1 MIPNF
6 LKRILAVFGVLEQE
20 APSAILMALYFFLAM
35 SAVSITKSVQN
46 ALYLG
51 RVGFDWKLPLLYLLL
66 AVVSMA
72 VVALMGRM
80 AQHYSRIFL
89 NASTL
94 ILLTFCF
101 FFFLFLLDSE
111 TPIAYPLFYVFGGVF
126 SVLVPTQGWMLSY
139 ELYSYRQAKR
149 LFSLLGTGG
158 ILGGAGGGYYAA
170 AMASFGIESH
180 WLLVHVCVVLLSMQ
194 LLLLVLRR
202 SRRIMVRK
210 RPQRWSDSPPVPPL
224 LALRSSSY
232 LKYLA
237 GMVLVSACVGTLID
251 LQYKWVLEEKYS
263 GSPTEIV
270 QFFGYLLGTMFIF
283 SALFQLLAMSRM
295 LRRFGVAVTAMILPI
310 ALLAGAIPVVVWAAF
325 GAVIAI
331 KVIDGCLRT
340 SLHKTSTELLFIPT
354 FNEGTV
360 AVKGF
365 IDLVVF
371 RIGDALAAA
380 VFLVLLSV
388 TSGPMKAVGIAMMVV
403 ALIWLLLANRLSGE
417 YLRGLRRRLEL
428 GTTSTSPLLD
438 VTLGGESELA
448 LVRALESTRTGK
460 VLFALRELIS
470 RMPERREA
478 QLSTT
483 DGSSSVVY
491 RLFQHQTPGWLP
503 TVEHLLEH
511 RDQEVAAAALHLLVG
526 YEPEEHRHR
535 LDTVCTSS
543 SKPSLLCLAYL
554 DRYSDYDSSS
564 QVEPEKMVE
573 WSRHGGVAERRVIAS
588 LMRKN
593 PRSEFE
599 PILLNWVAQEDHSL
613 SRAALAALGGFRS
626 ADYVE
631 LLLSHL
637 EQDWSRAAAR
647 LALANYGDGIIQ
659 QLTSLGLDSKS
670 GPEIRRE
677 VPRILTQVASP
688 AAQESLLSL
697 LYVSDPLVSY
707 RALKGL
713 NKIRTTRKLV
723 FGEAAL
729 LPILQ
734 LWVQQHYE
742 LLNLDQML
750 SGTEQREEK
759 LLKKTVLERLEWST
773 EKIFRGLELVL
784 PQGDAYFSYLGFTG
798 DDPSLRENAVE
809 LLEMRVKGELRKT
822 VIPILTGQDARELAR
837 QGRELFN
844 LPSDY
849 ERVLSDTLFTADPW
863 LKCCIIAVVLN
874 EKRQPLRTRVETAS
888 EDVHPLV
895 RETALWALEAWPA

>member
-1 MIPNF
+1 
-6 LKRILAVFGVLEQE
+6 
-20 APSAILMALYFFLAM
+20 MALYFFLAM
-35 SAVSITKSVQN
+35 SAVSIVKSVQN

-72 VVALMGRM
+72 VVALMGRL
-80 AQHYSRIFL
+80 ADRYSRVAL
-89 NASTL
+89 NVSTL
-94 ILLTFCF
+94 LVLTFCVF
-101 FFFLFLLDSE
+101 IFLLLLDTE
-111 TPIAYPLFYVFGGVF
+111 APIAYPLFYVFGGVF

-158 ILGGAGGGYYAA
+158 ILGGAGGGYYVAA
-170 AMASFGIESH
+170 VASFGIESH
-180 WLLVHVCVVLLSMQ
+180 WLLVHVGVILVLMQ

-202 SRRIMVRK
+202 SRRIPVRK
-210 RPQRWSDSPPVPPL
+210 ESNRRSETPLERPLQ
-224 LALRSSSY
+224 ALRSSSY

-295 LRRFGVAVTAMILPI
+295 LRRFGVAVTAMILPA
-310 ALLAGAIPVVVWAAF
+310 ALLVGAIPVVVWAAF

-331 KVIDGCLRT
+331 KVIDGCLRS

-380 VFLVLLSV
+380 VFLVLLSLNSV
-388 TSGPMKAVGIAMMVV
+388 PMKIVGIAMVV
-403 ALIWLLLANRLSGE
+403 AASLWLLLAQRLSGE
-417 YLRGLRRRLEL
+417 YLRSLRKRLES
-428 GTTSTSPLLD
+428 GAASPALPQDL
-438 VTLGGESELA
+438 TLGAEAEPA
-448 LVRALESTRTGK
+448 LVRALTSGQTGK
-460 VLFALRELIS
+460 IRFALRELIR

-478 QLSTT
+478 QLSVT
-483 DGSSSVVY
+483 DGGASVVY
-491 RLFQHQTPGWLP
+491 RLFQHEIPSWLP
-503 TVEHLLEH
+503 SVEKLLEH
-511 RDQEVAAAALHLLVG
+511 SDPEVAAAALHLLVG
-526 YEPEEHRHR
+526 YQPEQYRRR
-535 LDTVCTSS
+535 LETVCAST

-564 QVEPEKMVE
+564 QVEPQKMLE
-573 WSRHGGVAERRVIAS
+573 WSRQGGVAERRLLAS

-593 PRSEFE
+593 PQPEFE
-599 PILLNWVAQEDHSL
+599 PILLNWILKEDHSL
-613 SRAALAALGGFRS
+613 ARAALEALGGFRS
-626 ADYVE
+626 SGHIE
-631 LLLSHL
+631 LFLNHL
-637 EQDWSRAAAR
+637 ERDWSRAAAR
-647 LALANYGDGIIQ
+647 RALANYGDGIVR
-659 QLTSLGLDSKS
+659 QLTGLGSDSK
-670 GPEIRRE
+670 GAPEMRRE
-677 VPRILTQVASP
+677 IPRILTEVASP
-688 AAQESLLSL
+688 AAQEALLSL

-713 NKIRTTRKLV
+713 NKIRTTRRLV

-734 LWVQQHYE
+734 LWVQNHYE

-750 SGTEQREEK
+750 VSPRHREDK

-773 EKIFRGLELVL
+773 EKIFRGLELFL
-784 PQGDAYFSYLGFTG
+784 PPGDAYFSYLGFTG
-798 DDPSLRENAVE
+798 DDPSLHENAVE

-822 VIPILTGQDARELAR
+822 VLPILTGRDAREIAG
-837 QGRELFN
+837 QGRQLFN

-874 EKRQPLRTRVETAS
+874 EKRLRLRTRVETAS
-888 EDVHPLV
+888 EDVHPVV
-895 RETALWALEAWPA
+895 RETALWALEAWLA